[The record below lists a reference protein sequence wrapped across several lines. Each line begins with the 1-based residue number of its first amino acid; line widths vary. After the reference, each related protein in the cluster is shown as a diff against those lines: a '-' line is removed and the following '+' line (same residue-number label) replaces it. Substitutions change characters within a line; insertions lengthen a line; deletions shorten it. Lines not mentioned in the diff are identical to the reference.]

1 MKNTTVDDR
10 DTSVLKFDGQW
21 QPQEGPNF
29 FDKTSTF
36 TSADG
41 ASVAFN
47 FSGKHNAHSSSHPP
61 GP

>member
-10 DTSVLKFDGQW
+10 DTSFLKFDGQW
-21 QPQEGPNF
+21 TQQQGPNF
-29 FDKTSTF
+29 FDGTSSF

-47 FSGKHNAHSSSHPP
+47 FSGMQIMLTTSQTPS
-61 GP
+61 